1 MLPTQTHRLTALLLG
16 ACLGLHSPGLAAETK
31 EPAKPRKSS
40 SARAKG
46 GAPADSDNPVDQFW
60 RDPDFVKK
68 FMGFSAT
75 TEPRLTPEEQLFFKS
90 LSDRRLVDED
100 PAKAAEEIA
109 AKITPTSTA
118 LLDYTLATLAF
129 KQDDLP
135 AAAKHFEAAT
145 AKYPNFLRAHRNL
158 GFVLAREGKFAE
170 AIPHL
175 TRAIELGGA
184 DGNTYGTLGFCY
196 VSEERH
202 LPAVTAYQ
210 QAILFAP
217 ENLEWKLGLVKSQIA
232 TANYQPALEL
242 LDEMIAKNPT
252 RESLWA
258 LQAGVF
264 LQIEQPAKAAVNFEV
279 LRKFGKANAKD
290 LMLLGDIY
298 MTQEAKE
305 LALGA
310 YLEAVEKDGGQN
322 LTRALRAA
330 DILASRGAWDEAR
343 ALFKK
348 VRDTAGS
355 TLAADDELKLLK
367 LESKVAA
374 ATGSGDDAIKTLEQI
389 IARNPL
395 DGEALILAGEYY
407 ARHEQAE
414 KAAYRYETAAKI
426 SGFEAEAW
434 VKHAQ
439 LMVAA
444 QKYQPALEL
453 LRKAQKLKPRDNVQR
468 YLEKVEAVAR
478 ATRS

>member
-1 MLPTQTHRLTALLLG
+1 MPTQAHSTTLAALLAG
-16 ACLGLHSPGLAAETK
+16 AVLAAGSGAFAAEK
-31 EPAKPRKSS
+31 KDDPKPRKSS
-40 SARAKG
+40 SAKAK
-46 GAPADSDNPVDQFW
+46 GAPADSENPVDQFW
-60 RDPDFVKK
+60 RDADFVKK
-68 FMGFSAT
+68 FMGFST
-75 TEPRLTPEEQLFFKS
+75 TVEPKLTPEEQLFFKS
-90 LSDRRLVDED
+90 LSDRRLLDED
-100 PAKAAEEIA
+100 PAKAAQEIE
-109 AKITPTSTA
+109 AKLTPTSTA
-118 LLDYTLATLAF
+118 LLDYTLATIAF
-129 KQDDLP
+129 KQDDM
-135 AAAKHFEAAT
+135 ARAAKHFEAAT

-202 LPAVTAYQ
+202 LAAVTAYQ

-217 ENLEWKLGLVKSQIA
+217 DNLEWKLGLVKSQIA
-232 TANYQPALEL
+232 TGNYRPALEL

-264 LQIEQPAKAAVNFEV
+264 LQTEQPAKAAVNFEV
-279 LRKFGKANAKD
+279 LRKFGKATAKD

-310 YLEAVEKDGGQN
+310 YLEGVEKEGGQN
-322 LTRALRAA
+322 LARALRAA
-330 DILASRGAWDEAR
+330 DILVSRGAWDEAR

-348 VRDTAGS
+348 VRDTAGGA
-355 TLAADDELKLLK
+355 LAADDELKLLK

-374 ATGSGDDAIKTLEQI
+374 ATGAGDDAIKTLEQI

-407 ARHEQAE
+407 ARADQAE

-439 LMVAA
+439 LLVAS